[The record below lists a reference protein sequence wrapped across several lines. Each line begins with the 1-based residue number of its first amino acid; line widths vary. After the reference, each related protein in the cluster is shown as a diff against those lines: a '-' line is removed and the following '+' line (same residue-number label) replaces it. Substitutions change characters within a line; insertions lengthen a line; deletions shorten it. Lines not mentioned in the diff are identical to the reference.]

1 MGLGQDV
8 NNQKK
13 ELGEMA
19 LQAGESYTTNNGR
32 TTVIQGALT
41 PKQEAWL
48 GENLDKSRGCTR

>member
-1 MGLGQDV
+1 
-8 NNQKK
+8 
-13 ELGEMA
+13 MA